1 MPAQGVPIST
11 GTCWRERRANMIA
24 LFAGTLPVADVTF
37 FHFRLSSTALSK
49 VGPSIYLADVLK
61 VRGDS

>member
-49 VGPSIYLADVLK
+49 V
-61 VRGDS
+61 VRQLGKYIVTHGIT